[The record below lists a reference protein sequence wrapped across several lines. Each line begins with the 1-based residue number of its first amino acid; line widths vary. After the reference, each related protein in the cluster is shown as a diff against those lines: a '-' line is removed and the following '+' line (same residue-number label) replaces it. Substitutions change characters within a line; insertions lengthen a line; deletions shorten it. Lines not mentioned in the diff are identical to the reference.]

1 MRLFSILAAGLV
13 VGVLYLVVL
22 ERDTLFALAGRDSS
36 AETPEMAEGEP
47 MADTAAEAA
56 EGPVVPV
63 VALRSL
69 AQTVERAVVVRGR
82 TEATRQVDVRA
93 ETSGLVVSEPLRKG
107 QRVDAGQL
115 ICQIDIGT
123 RNSALAEAEARLAEA
138 EARLIDAEVN
148 ERAAARLSEGGFA
161 AETRLTAARAAAQS
175 ARAGILSAEAALE
188 AAQTEI
194 QRIEIRAPFAGLLET
209 DSAELGA
216 LLQPGSIC
224 ATIVQL
230 NPMKLVGFLPE
241 AEIGRVAVGSPAG
254 GRLADG
260 REVLGQVSFIS
271 RSADE
276 ATRTFRVE
284 VQVDNADEAIS
295 DGQTADIFIASD
307 GASAHLLP
315 QSALT
320 LNDEGL
326 MGVRIVEDD
335 RAAFAPVT
343 VVRDTTEGIWV
354 SGLSNEASIIVVGQ
368 EFVTEGVPV
377 RVTYRE
383 AMQ

>member
-22 ERDTLFALAGRDSS
+22 ERDTLFALAGRETS
-36 AETPEMAEGEP
+36 AETAEMAEGEP
-47 MADTAAEAA
+47 MTDTAAEAA

-241 AEIGRVAVGSPAG
+241 AEIGRVEVGSPAG

-260 REVLGQVSFIS
+260 REVLGRVSFIS